1 MANRVLDLKNYFGI
15 IDKDDA
21 HLYTDVAGFDSLIYN
36 SATPAHDY
44 KAVKNAIRNILE
56 FRIGQRPL
64 NPTFGNT
71 LYYFIY
77 EPNIEENRNRL
88 ISAIKKLLSDLDDR
102 IIIHNIYSNI
112 IDTDIDLHEINIK
125 IIYSIKGLS
134 TDPDTYSFRLS

>member
-1 MANRVLDLKNYFGI
+1 MANRVLDLKNYFGVI
-15 IDKDDA
+15 NKDDA

-56 FRIGQRPL
+56 FRLGQRPL

-71 LYYFIY
+71 LYSFVY
-77 EPNIEENRNRL
+77 EPNTPETVNKL
-88 ISAIKKLLSDLDDR
+88 INAIRQLLSGLDER
-102 IIIHNIYSNI
+102 ILIHDILVNISDINI
-112 IDTDIDLHEINIK
+112 DMHEIYIN

-134 TDPDTYSFRLS
+134 STTDNYSLSIA